1 MVRGSSSPTLEVG
14 YKVSPLPS
22 LMVGLEMLQGL
33 MLLGIFF
40 SWLKPAHGSLSM
52 PVLQSAAHATAETPW
67 RVSPPDPWD
76 HSQWLHRVSP
86 TTLVS
91 RAGAENRTS
100 VAPPPEAFAG
110 SVLDLSRPWRW
121 NPKMRTAGSQLFNYY
136 CFSGMSRS
144 HSNFLATSCQTMS
157 NYVKLCQTNFCGVAI
172 PVGPGCFLLLGSGSG
187 WHPKSAGPNP
197 I

>member
-1 MVRGSSSPTLEVG
+1 MVAYPCLSF
-14 YKVSPLPS
+14 KA
-22 LMVGLEMLQGL
+22 LMKSQK
-33 MLLGIFF
+33 LL
-40 SWLKPAHGSLSM
+40 A
-52 PVLQSAAHATAETPW
+52 
-67 RVSPPDPWD
+67 PDPWD